1 VITIRKA
8 VIDTGPLLSALVI
21 HYQRERGR
29 RPLLESFLEDPLLTR
44 DYQEQFLNLLASIR
58 EKLTTSHVI
67 AEMQGLERAR
77 LKLSGA
83 DRLNFWRASIDLL
96 TQWGLDEQLIR
107 LLDIASHSELK
118 ERLLDIGIVDTG
130 LIELAAQNGC
140 VLITQDE
147 RTLAARARA
156 EQIDC
161 RLVKQLIPQA

>member
-1 VITIRKA
+1 
-8 VIDTGPLLSALVI
+8 
-21 HYQRERGR
+21 
-29 RPLLESFLEDPLLTR
+29 
-44 DYQEQFLNLLASIR
+44 
-58 EKLTTSHVI
+58 
-67 AEMQGLERAR
+67 MQGLERAR
-77 LKLSGA
+77 LNLSGA